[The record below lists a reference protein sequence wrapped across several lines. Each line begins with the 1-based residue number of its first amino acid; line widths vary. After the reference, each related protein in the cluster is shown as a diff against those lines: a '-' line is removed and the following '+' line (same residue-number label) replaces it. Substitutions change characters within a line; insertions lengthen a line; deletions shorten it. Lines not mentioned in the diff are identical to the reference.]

1 MLKRVY
7 YSAYIPVN
15 NDKNLPSI
23 ITKPP
28 LLREHRLYQA
38 DWLLR
43 FYDFSWDEIVTE
55 EFPNLDEDLDP
66 KTFWALNNLKY
77 FTMEINTVPKEEL
90 LRIPGIGARGVM
102 KILSA
107 RRFKRLTFDDLEKL
121 KISIKKA
128 KFFITCN
135 KEFQRQVPFY
145 RENLK
150 LALIKPEPKKLI
162 QASLFDFSSVSG
174 EL

>member
-1 MLKRVY
+1 
-7 YSAYIPVN
+7 
-15 NDKNLPSI
+15 
-23 ITKPP
+23 
-28 LLREHRLYQA
+28 
-38 DWLLR
+38 
-43 FYDFSWDEIVTE
+43 
-55 EFPNLDEDLDP
+55 
-66 KTFWALNNLKY
+66 
-77 FTMEINTVPKEEL
+77 MEINTVPKEEL

>member
-1 MLKRVY
+1 
-7 YSAYIPVN
+7 
-15 NDKNLPSI
+15 
-23 ITKPP
+23 
-28 LLREHRLYQA
+28 
-38 DWLLR
+38 
-43 FYDFSWDEIVTE
+43 
-55 EFPNLDEDLDP
+55 
-66 KTFWALNNLKY
+66 
-77 FTMEINTVPKEEL
+77 MEINTVPKEEL

-162 QASLFDFSSVSG
+162 QPSLFDFSSVSG

>member
-1 MLKRVY
+1 M
-7 YSAYIPVN
+7 
-15 NDKNLPSI
+15 
-23 ITKPP
+23 TKPP

-43 FYDFSWDEIVTE
+43 FYDFSWDEIVTD
-55 EFPNLDEDLDP
+55 EFPNLDEELDP

-77 FTMEINTVPKEEL
+77 FPMEINTVSKEEL

-107 RRFKRLTFDDLEKL
+107 RRFKRLTFDDLKKL

-128 KFFITCN
+128 KYFITCN
-135 KEFQRQVPFY
+135 KDFQKQVPFY

-150 LALIKPEPKKLI
+150 LALIKPDQKKLI
-162 QASLFDFSSVSG
+162 QASLFDISSLTG